1 MARQPM
7 VTRTITTTK
16 CKVLC
21 LDLVQEKPFTQE
33 VILPRTYKDEKA
45 MLKRIEPLINSETV
59 KVVHVQSA
67 EIEET
72 LYGMTE
78 QEFIATAKILPPREK
93 TEN

>member
-16 CKVLC
+16 AKVLC
-21 LDLVQEKPFTQE
+21 LDLAEEKPFTKE

-45 MLKRIEPLINSETV
+45 MLKRIEPMVNSETV

-78 QEFIATAKILPPREK
+78 QEFIAAAKILPPREK